1 MVHDR
6 WIYKANDSLDK
17 AASRILRVVT
27 GMKELYMEQ
36 LRSSSEA
43 DRNPGEMTV
52 AYRIMR

>member
-27 GMKELYMEQ
+27 GMKELYTEQ